1 MWQIVLM
8 GFRLFAAL
16 KNRKL
21 CYLNFLVMK
30 LKRLKLSDLSD
41 KSLKDKEMN
50 ALRGGNLDGCHCS
63 CYWENQGGSSSDD
76 NMTSNYSRGDG
87 THSAQGC
94 NQHWMVGS
102 GIMDCNDC
110 NENKSGYH

>member
-1 MWQIVLM
+1 MHQIVLM
-8 GFRLFAAL
+8 GFRAFGAL

-50 ALRGGNLDGCHCS
+50 ALRGGNLEGCYCS
-63 CYWENQGGSSSDD
+63 CYWADYGGSSSDD
-76 NMTSNYSRGDG
+76 NMKSNYSSGDG
-87 THSAQGC
+87 THSKQGC
-94 NQHWMVGS
+94 NQYWMVGS
-102 GIMDCNDC
+102 GILDCNDC